1 MAGGKG
7 ERLAALTRGRSR
19 PAVPF
24 GGRYRVSDVVLS
36 SIVVRRGGRAHVR
49 DLEDAF

>member
-7 ERLAALTRGRSR
+7 ERLAALTRERSR

-24 GGRYRVSDVVLS
+24 GGRYRVIDFVLS
-36 SIVVRRGGRAHVR
+36 NVVVRRGRRAPVL